1 MKYME
6 PFVDALITNVGDREV
21 PNKLD
26 VVLEGGALNGAYQAG
41 ALCYL
46 RALEKAGKTE
56 IKRISGVSCGALVGA
71 VFLALDLD
79 SLEEF
84 YNRLINSLLSVGSFS
99 SLQSC
104 VDDFVS
110 RVDDA
115 KVKSLTGRLFVSYVD
130 LETQKRVVVSEYN
143 SKQELADI
151 LVKSSFLPGFIDGR
165 MTTADNCID
174 GGVPYIFPNDS
185 EKRRDSSYKTL
196 YLKLTSLSIFKN
208 AISTRGELNM
218 ARWAIE
224 GIQKTHDLLKQRKAN
239 EIASIVE
246 DWSRIDVIKF
256 TLMSLVWWLVSYSVY
271 VLTWLYDDCVPPC
284 FKEHKATLRVKS
296 LCGEIWSDYICRMLN

>member
-6 PFVDALITNVGDREV
+6 PFVDALITNVGDHEV

-46 RALEKAGKTE
+46 RALEKAGKTK
-56 IKRISGVSCGALVGA
+56 IMRISGVSCGALVGA

-104 VDDFVS
+104 TNDFVS
-110 RVDDA
+110 RIDDA

-174 GGVPYIFPNDS
+174 GGVPYIFPNDA
-185 EKRRDSSYKTL
+185 EKRSDSNYKTL

-218 ARWAIE
+218 ARRAIE

-284 FKEHKATLRVKS
+284 VKEHKATLRAKS